1 MRSRKARISSRVS
14 ILVIGLAIAA
24 GLVTTGT
31 ATGSTVWQLAVE
43 DNPFESLSAPVGLTA
58 VGLGVIGMVA
68 GVFRRKKIEVQPENQ
83 RKS

>member
-1 MRSRKARISSRVS
+1 MTRVS
-14 ILVIGLAIAA
+14 MLVVGLFVTA
-24 GLVTTGT
+24 GVVTTGT
-31 ATGSTVWQLAVE
+31 ATAAGVTVRPAAVG
-43 DNPFESLSAPVGLTA
+43 DNPLELLSTPVGLTA

>member
-1 MRSRKARISSRVS
+1 M
-14 ILVIGLAIAA
+14 LVVGLAVGI
-24 GLVTTGT
+24 GVVS
-31 ATGSTVWQLAVE
+31 TGSATASSTRQAVVQ
-43 DNPFESLSAPVGLTA
+43 DSPFEALNTPVGLTA

>member
-1 MRSRKARISSRVS
+1 M
-14 ILVIGLAIAA
+14 LVVMLAFST
-24 GLVTTGT
+24 GLVTGT
-31 ATGSTVWQLAVE
+31 ATAGASVRQAAAG
-43 DNPFESLSAPVGLTA
+43 DNPFESLSTPVGLTA